1 MSKKQGCAA
10 ETLVAQSLVKDNFTI
25 LERNYTIRGGEI
37 DLIAL
42 KNDLIIFVEVKQRTT
57 YYSDM
62 SELITTNKQKKI
74 INTAKQFLSKH
85 NYDDKIC
92 RFDVALLEGP
102 LNNPLVTYIAHAFSE
117 ADSL

>member
-1 MSKKQGCAA
+1 MSKRQGFAA
-10 ETLVAQSLVKDNFTI
+10 ETVVAQSLINDNFNI

-42 KNDLIIFVEVKQRTT
+42 KNDLIVFVEVKQRTN

-62 SELITTNKQKKI
+62 SELITFSKQKKI
-74 INTAKQFLSKH
+74 INTAKQFLAKH
-85 NYDDKIC
+85 DYSDKVL

-102 LNNPLVTYIAHAFSE
+102 LNNPVLTYISHAFSE
-117 ADSL
+117 SDSL